1 MWSAEFYRPNGSPSQ
16 KTTNE
21 RYALFSA
28 VFLVAL
34 LAAFPDK
41 AYKRGAQP
49 WLGTVLLDSAALDVV
64 QIMKNRH
71 ARFYDRAFGDN
82 PEYWRATSPLH
93 VLEAFAAPFL
103 VVCSSRQDDACAQA
117 EGFAAKAR
125 TFGVS
130 VTVRSEDLS
139 HKDINEQLGVA
150 GDYTTAVEAFLKSV
164 D

>member
-1 MWSAEFYRPNGSPSQ
+1 M
-16 KTTNE
+16 
-21 RYALFSA
+21 
-28 VFLVAL
+28 
-34 LAAFPDK
+34 
-41 AYKRGAQP
+41 
-49 WLGTVLLDSAALDVV
+49 
-64 QIMKNRH
+64 
-71 ARFYDRAFGDN
+71 
-82 PEYWRATSPLH
+82 

-103 VVCSSRQDDACAQA
+103 VVCSSRRDDACTQA